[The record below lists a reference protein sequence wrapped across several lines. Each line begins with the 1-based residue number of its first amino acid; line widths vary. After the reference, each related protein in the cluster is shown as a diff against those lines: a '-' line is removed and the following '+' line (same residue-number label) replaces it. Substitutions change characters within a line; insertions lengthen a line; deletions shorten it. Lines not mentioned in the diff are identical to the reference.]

1 MKSNDP
7 SQMVRAA
14 DPFMGENPDEL
25 LIKLDRSDCKD
36 SLANFVKLAWHIVEP
51 GAEYTHG
58 WHIDFLSYHLEAISF
73 GETLDDGS
81 PYNRLMIAIP
91 PGTMKSLLTNVFF
104 PAWEWGP
111 RNMPHLRYICA
122 SHSQELAIRDGVRMR
137 RLITDPWF
145 TDRWP
150 HVQLAAD
157 QNQKQKFENTKLGFR
172 QCAAAGSITG
182 ARADRVIIDDAL
194 SVQDAMS
201 EQIRQSTT
209 SWFFEAVPTR
219 LVSPKQSAII
229 VIQQRLAEDD
239 IIGSIEEK
247 GLPFDHIMLPMRF
260 DPSRAQPT
268 LLGLEDPR
276 TEEGELLFP
285 QRFPEDVVDRD
296 EKAMGPWATASQ
308 FQQSP
313 SPRGGGVIKPEWIQE
328 WESSSYPPFDYII
341 AAVDGAYTTK
351 QENDPSAMT
360 VWGVWSGGDQ
370 LAMPTRTI
378 NGNGEIVWNMER
390 QYSQEHPKVMLMY
403 AWAERLEFHELIER
417 VHDTMSAYHVD
428 KLLIENKANGYSIA
442 QEMRRL
448 YSHEDWSVQLV
459 DPKGQDKLARLY
471 AIQHIFSEGLIYA
484 PDQTWSQMVINQLA
498 VFPKGRHDDLVD
510 TTSMALR
517 YLRETGLL
525 VRNAEWTAEL
535 DEGRMHV
542 GAPPSPLYPV

>member
-1 MKSNDP
+1 
-7 SQMVRAA
+7 
-14 DPFMGENPDEL
+14 
-25 LIKLDRSDCKD
+25 
-36 SLANFVKLAWHIVEP
+36 
-51 GAEYTHG
+51 
-58 WHIDFLSYHLEAISF
+58 
-73 GETLDDGS
+73 
-81 PYNRLMIAIP
+81 
-91 PGTMKSLLTNVFF
+91 MKSLLTNVFF

-137 RLITDPWF
+137 RLIESDWYQA
-145 TDRWP
+145 RWP
-150 HVQLAAD
+150 VPLAKD
-157 QNQKQKFENTKLGFR
+157 QNQKQKFENIYMGFR
-172 QCAAAGSITG
+172 QCCAINSVTG
-182 ARADRVIIDDAL
+182 ARADRIICDDLL
-194 SVQDAMS
+194 SVSDAAS
-201 EQIRQSTT
+201 QQIKDTANQQ
-209 SWFFEAVPTR
+209 FFEAIPTR
-219 LVSPKQSAII
+219 LVSPKQSSII

-239 IIGSIEEK
+239 IIGSILEK
-247 GLPFDHIMLPMRF
+247 ELPYDYLMLPMRY
-260 DPSRAQPT
+260 DPSRAQPSM
-268 LLGLEDPR
+268 LGLEDPR

-296 EKAMGPWATASQ
+296 ERILGPWATASQ
-308 FQQSP
+308 FAQSP

-328 WESSSYPPFDYII
+328 WTRDGYPPFDYIV

-378 NGNGEIVWNMER
+378 AANGEIVWNMER
-390 QYSQEHPKVMLMY
+390 QYSQEHPKLMLMY
-403 AWAERLEFHELIER
+403 AWAERLEFHELVDR
-417 VHDTMSAYHVD
+417 VHETMLAYQVD

-448 YSHEDWSVQLV
+448 YSHDDFGVQLV

-484 PDQTWSQMVINQLA
+484 PNKSWADMVINQLA
-498 VFPKGRHDDLVD
+498 VFPKGKHDDLVD

-517 YLRETGLL
+517 YLREAGLL